1 MKAIG
6 HVLVAFFIGSIGVS
20 GDFAYLCPLEKALY
34 PCESSMYSFLSDVQ
48 GAEIQ
53 VKKPKWQKKNQRRE
67 LQILIG
73 MHSH

>member
-34 PCESSMYSFLSDVQ
+34 PC
-48 GAEIQ
+48 
-53 VKKPKWQKKNQRRE
+53 
-67 LQILIG
+67 
-73 MHSH
+73 